1 MIVEKIKE
9 KYQPVQYPIHSNRC
23 STLGHPC
30 LKFLVHERL
39 DWNLKAPIPY
49 KTLMKMEMGKLI
61 ERQTIIE
68 LLQAGFDIIHQQ
80 MPYFLRDYQISGK
93 IDGKILFN
101 GKVYPIEIKSME
113 SWNLK
118 KFNKAEDLLNAD
130 KFYYQGYYH
139 QLNLYLYMMHLQ
151 NEKIEN
157 GIFILRG
164 FDGSWKEIHMQLN
177 EEKALEILEKA
188 KIINEHVEKKT
199 YPTPLWKSN
208 PDKLDVCFSCSYKH
222 ICLTEAK
229 GFEKVIFQNDDE
241 LLSLLQERAELEEY
255 AKRYEELTEKIK
267 EAFYIPKEKQLEM
280 LNQNENEKLYVI
292 DRFIIKQKLYWHTEY
307 QIPKEIK
314 QQYAVKTP
322 RCRITIDTL
331 E

>member
-9 KYQPVQYPIHSNRC
+9 KYKPVQFPVHSNRC
-23 STLGHPC
+23 SSLGHPC
-30 LKFLVHERL
+30 LKYLVHERL
-39 DWNLKAPIPY
+39 NWDQKAPISH
-49 KTLMKMEMGKLI
+49 KILLRMEIGKLL
-61 ERQTIIE
+61 EKQTIIE
-68 LLQAGFDIIHQQ
+68 LLQAGFDVIHQQ

-93 IDGKILFN
+93 IDGKIIVD
-101 GKVYPIEIKSME
+101 GKVYAIEIKSME

-118 KFNKAEDLLNAD
+118 KFNRAEDLLNAD

-151 NEKIEN
+151 NEKVEH

-164 FDGSWKEIHMQLN
+164 FDGSWKEIPMTLN

-188 KIINEHVEKKT
+188 KQINYHVEKQT
-199 YPTPLWKSN
+199 YPEPLWKTN
-208 PDKLDVCFSCSYKH
+208 PENLDICLSCSYKH
-222 ICLTEAK
+222 ICLTEAQ
-229 GFEKVIFQNDDE
+229 GFEKVIFKDDDE
-241 LLSLLQERAELEEY
+241 LLSLLKERAELEEY

-267 EAFYIPKEKQLEM
+267 EAFSIPKETQLEL
-280 LNQNENEKLYVI
+280 LNKKENEKLYVVG
-292 DRFIIKQKLYWHTEY
+292 RFIIKQKLYWHTEY

-314 QQYAVKTP
+314 QQYAVKVP

-331 E
+331 D

>member
-9 KYQPVQYPIHSNRC
+9 KYKPVQYPIHSNRC

-39 DWNLKAPIPY
+39 DWDQKAPIPY
-49 KTLMKMEMGKLI
+49 RTLMRMEIGKLL
-61 ERQTIIE
+61 EKQTIIE

-93 IDGKILFN
+93 IDGKIIVN
-101 GKVYPIEIKSME
+101 GKVYAIEIKSME
-113 SWNLK
+113 SWNLR
-118 KFNKAEDLLNAD
+118 KFNRAEDLLNAD
-130 KFYYQGYYH
+130 KYYYQGYYH

-151 NEKIEN
+151 NEKVEN

-164 FDGSWKEIHMQLN
+164 FDGSWKEIPMTLN
-177 EEKALEILEKA
+177 EEKVHEILEKA
-188 KIINEHVEKKT
+188 KQINYHVEKKT
-199 YPTPLWKSN
+199 YPEPLWKTN
-208 PDKLDVCFSCSYKH
+208 PDRLEVCLTCSYKH

-229 GFEKVIFQNDDE
+229 GFEKIVFQDDDE
-241 LLSLLQERAELEEY
+241 LLSLLKERAELEDY
-255 AKRYEELTEKIK
+255 AKRYEELTDKIK
-267 EAFYIPKEKQLEM
+267 EAFSIPKETQIEL
-280 LNQNENEKLYVI
+280 LNKKEDEKLFVI
-292 DRFIIKQKLYWHTEY
+292 DRFIIKRKLYWQTEY

-314 QQYAVKTP
+314 QQYAVKVP
-322 RCRITIDTL
+322 RCRITIDTI